1 MTWPAALRF
10 GAAALALLVVTAC
23 AGPAPLQ
30 VSQSG
35 AGAYEPALAAMG
47 GGVAVAWYDNRDG
60 NAEIYVRL
68 VGVEPEAG
76 AAASGRDGLSP
87 EVRLT
92 RSGAESYEASVDG
105 LGERRLAVAWYEKSA
120 TGELEARLG
129 LWTAERG
136 FLWETPVEAREGSS
150 RNPVVVADRERG
162 RVFCA
167 WIGRGDGRESVMAAW
182 WGEDGEVLGEPLR
195 LGLAGTTTWNLNA
208 TPARGGA
215 AVVVWDAATGRG
227 TEELHL
233 ARVDAAGV
241 RRVRLTREDG
251 HASKYP
257 DIALGRDRAALT
269 WFDEKDGNR
278 EVYLWTGS
286 AERLWRDG
294 EAGAGI
300 DGDSRRVTE
309 SPGETI
315 GAYVAYSAAGSGS
328 FGLAWSDEVDGGR
341 QIFFLALDA
350 GGSPLAEPRRLSSGA
365 GLKFVPAIE
374 ALGEGFALTW
384 NEVRPGPGG
393 LHGGDSR
400 SEVFFAEAGH
410 NGRPSGITSRP

>member
-1 MTWPAALRF
+1 MTWPAPLRS
-10 GAAALALLVVTAC
+10 GVWPLTLAVLAAC
-23 AGPAPLQ
+23 AGSDPRQ
-30 VSQSG
+30 VSESG

-47 GGVAVAWYDNRDG
+47 DGVAALAWYDNRDG
-60 NAEIYVRL
+60 NAEVYLRL
-68 VGVEPEAG
+68 VGVEPDPG
-76 AAASGRDGLSP
+76 ASALGRDGLSP
-87 EVRLT
+87 EYRLT
-92 RSGAESYEASVDG
+92 RSGAESYEASIDRLGDG
-105 LGERRLAVAWYEKSA
+105 LAVAWYEKSA
-120 TGELEARLG
+120 TGDLEARLG

-136 FLWETPVEAREGSS
+136 FLWETPVEAHEGSS
-150 RNPVVVADRERG
+150 RNPVVVADEERG

-167 WIGRGDGRESVMAAW
+167 WIGPGNGRESVMAAW
-182 WGEDGEVLGEPLR
+182 WGKDGDMLGEPLR

-208 TPARGGA
+208 ALAPDGA
-215 AVVVWDAATGRG
+215 AVVVWDSANGRR
-227 TEELHL
+227 TEELYL
-233 ARVDAAGV
+233 ARVDAGGV
-241 RRVRLTREDG
+241 RRAPLTWEDG

-286 AERLWRDG
+286 AERLWRDA

-300 DGDSRRVTE
+300 DDDSRRVTE

-341 QIFFLALDA
+341 EIFFQALDA
-350 GGSPLAEPRRLSSGA
+350 SGSPLGEPRRLSSGD

-374 ALGEGFALTW
+374 ALGEGFALAW

-400 SEVFFAEAGH
+400 SEVFFVEVGH
-410 NGRPSGITSRP
+410 DERSGGMTSRP

>member
-1 MTWPAALRF
+1 MTWTAALRS
-10 GAAALALLVVTAC
+10 GVSPLALVGLAAC
-23 AGPAPLQ
+23 AGPGPLQ
-30 VSQSG
+30 VSESG

-47 GGVAVAWYDNRDG
+47 GGGAAVAWYDNRDG
-60 NAEIYVRL
+60 NAEVYLRL
-68 VGVEPEAG
+68 VGVEPETG
-76 AAASGRDGLSP
+76 ASALGRDGLSP
-87 EVRLT
+87 EYRLT
-92 RSGAESYEASVDG
+92 RSGAESYEASVDR
-105 LGERRLAVAWYEKSA
+105 LGEALAVAWYEKPA
-120 TGELEARLG
+120 TGDLEARLG

-136 FLWETPVEAREGSS
+136 FLWETPVEAHEGSS
-150 RNPVVVADRERG
+150 RNPVVVADGERG

-167 WIGRGDGRESVMAAW
+167 WIERGEGWESVMAAW
-182 WGEDGEVLGEPLR
+182 WGRDGDMLGEPLR

-208 TPARGGA
+208 ALAPDGA
-215 AVVVWDAATGRG
+215 AVVVWDAAAGRR
-227 TEELHL
+227 TEELYI
-233 ARVDAAGV
+233 ASVDAAGV
-241 RRVRLTREDG
+241 RRARLSWEDG

-286 AERLWRDG
+286 WQGLWRDA

-300 DGDSRRVTE
+300 DDDSRRVTE

-315 GAYVAYSAAGSGS
+315 GAYVAYSAAGCGS

-341 QIFFLALDA
+341 EIFFQALDA
-350 GGSPLAEPRRLSSGA
+350 GGSPLAEPRRLSSGD

-374 ALGEGFALTW
+374 ALGDGFALTW

-400 SEVFFAEAGH
+400 SEVFFVEVGH
-410 NGRPSGITSRP
+410 DGRLSGMTSRP

>member
-1 MTWPAALRF
+1 MAGHPARTAVL
-10 GAAALALLVVTAC
+10 LPTLLVLAAC
-23 AGPAPLQ
+23 AGSAPLQ
-30 VSQSG
+30 VSESG

-47 GGVAVAWYDNRDG
+47 GGAAVAWYDNRDG
-60 NAEIYVRL
+60 NAEIYLRF
-68 VGVEPEAG
+68 VGVEAGGG
-76 AAASGRDGLSP
+76 AAASARNGLSP

-92 RSGAESYEASVDG
+92 RTGAESYEVSIDR
-105 LGERRLAVAWYEKSA
+105 LGEGLAVAWYEKSA

-136 FLWETPVEAREGSS
+136 FLWETPVEVHEGSS
-150 RNPVVVADRERG
+150 RNPVVVADGERG

-167 WIGRGDGRESVMAAW
+167 WIERRDGWESVMAAW
-182 WGEDGEVLGEPLR
+182 WGRDGDMLGEPRR

-208 TPARGGA
+208 ALAPDGA
-215 AVVVWDAATGRG
+215 AVVVWDAAGGRR
-227 TEELHL
+227 TEELYL
-233 ARVDAAGV
+233 ARVDAAAV
-241 RRVRLTREDG
+241 RWVRLTWEDG

-257 DIALGRDRAALT
+257 DIALGQDRAALT

-286 AERLWRDG
+286 LEGLWRDA

-300 DGDSRRVTE
+300 DDDSRRVTE

-315 GAYVAYSAAGSGS
+315 GAYIAYSAAGSGG

-350 GGSPLAEPRRLSSGA
+350 SGSPLAEPRRLSSGD

-374 ALGEGFALTW
+374 ALGDGYALTW

-393 LHGGDSR
+393 LHDGDSR
-400 SEVFFAEAGH
+400 SEVFFAEVGPD
-410 NGRPSGITSRP
+410 GRSSGITSRP